1 MPLIEVKLY
10 DRRINDE
17 VVPKVIE
24 KMTDAICD
32 VIGDDIRDHTRVL
45 VEGRSPKQW
54 GIGGK
59 PTDVTHPAQTA
70 V

>member
-32 VIGDDIRDHTRVL
+32 VIGDDPRPHVGAR
-45 VEGRSPKQW
+45 
-54 GIGGK
+54 GK
-59 PTDVTHPAQTA
+59 PVAEA
-70 V
+70 VGDRRQAD